1 MICKNYKDCIAL
13 SLEDGS
19 IAWQFNY
26 SEPSAFQVL
35 SEDESIF
42 VVMDRGMGS
51 GSDRR
56 SDLFFLDTADGH
68 VLQQIQ
74 IPCDGFHVRTEMH
87 PYDDQYVKFMEETG
101 AEYVG
106 RMMMWI
112 YFRKKTE
119 DGVFDLYSDID
130 SKISHL
136 DRIGKVLL
144 AIGGANLII
153 GVINSWNPSIRLGW
167 INLLCATLL
176 MYALGRIHGKK
187 EALEKERELHE

>member
-1 MICKNYKDCIAL
+1 MFMMISFLLTSMFSISS
-13 SLEDGS
+13 SLAGIS
-19 IAWQFNY
+19 V
-26 SEPSAFQVL
+26 PSSSSNRMFC
-35 SEDESIF
+35 
-42 VVMDRGMGS
+42 VVS
-51 GSDRR
+51 
-56 SDLFFLDTADGH
+56 
-68 VLQQIQ
+68 
-74 IPCDGFHVRTEMH
+74 
-87 PYDDQYVKFMEETG
+87 DDQYIKFMEETG
-101 AEYVG
+101 AEYAG